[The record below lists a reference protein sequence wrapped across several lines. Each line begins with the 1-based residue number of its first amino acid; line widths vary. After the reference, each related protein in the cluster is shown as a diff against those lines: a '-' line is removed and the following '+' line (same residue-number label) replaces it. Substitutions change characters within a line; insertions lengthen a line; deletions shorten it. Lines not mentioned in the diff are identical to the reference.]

1 MRGLSENNPLK
12 QRDFPPAPGTK
23 SPAHCPTPMITPDSA
38 ALVTQM
44 TDARAPAIDKVRYSH
59 TDMIDFII
67 ANPHVSQN
75 AIAMRYGYTPAWVS
89 RVITSD
95 VFQSQM
101 ALRRE
106 EIIDPDL
113 RATCQERF
121 QALVHLSLQRLMG
134 MLEQPT
140 VKPEVALRALELG
153 AKSLG
158 MGAALPTQQ
167 EPEGARLERLAHRL
181 IDLQSNVRQ
190 RTVEIPHVEVIPQAS

>member
-1 MRGLSENNPLK
+1 MT
-12 QRDFPPAPGTK
+12 PPD
-23 SPAHCPTPMITPDSA
+23 PTALIAQITE
-38 ALVTQM
+38 M
-44 TDARAPAIDKVRYSH
+44 RAPAIDKVRYSH

-67 ANPHVSQN
+67 ANPHISQN

-95 VFQSQM
+95 AFQSQM

-134 MLEQPT
+134 MLEQPS

-153 AKSLG
+153 AKSLV

-167 EPEGARLERLAHRL
+167 EPEGARMERLANRL

-190 RTVEIPHVEVIPQAS
+190 RTVEIVDAQSVPQAS